1 LETIT
6 SLNFTFLFAALI
18 MSSSYVVSAAPKKH
32 TTRPIVT
39 GTSVLGI
46 VYDGG
51 VLLASDTLLSYGGMA
66 KHQGISRIH
75 RISSTGT
82 IIAASGE
89 YSDFQTIVRLLE
101 EKSLQETQTSSVLM
115 ASLYDSEDNGTN
127 NAMCAAAVWNYL
139 RYVMYAKR
147 NKFNPYWND
156 ILVAGVDTT
165 GKPFLGSVDKI
176 GTTVTDNILAT
187 GFGSYLALP
196 LLREKWRP
204 DLTEGEARA
213 MLEDCLRVLFYRDC
227 RASSLIQL
235 GKCEAA
241 TNQPLISDPYPLE
254 HTSWSE
260 PAFVEAAPAQLDG
273 DGGW

>member
-1 LETIT
+1 MT
-6 SLNFTFLFAALI
+6 S
-18 MSSSYVVSAAPKKH
+18 VVSATPKKH

-46 VYDGG
+46 VYNGG

-75 RISSTGT
+75 HISNTKT

-89 YSDFQTIVRLLE
+89 YSDFQMIVRTLE

-115 ASLYDSEDNGTN
+115 ASLYDNEDDTENVNNG
-127 NAMCAAAVWNYL
+127 MCAAAVWNYL
-139 RYVMYAKR
+139 RYLLYAKR

-156 ILVAGVDTT
+156 ILVAGTDTE

-176 GTTVTDNILAT
+176 GTTITDNVLAT
-187 GFGSYLALP
+187 GFGSYLAIP
-196 LLREKWRP
+196 LLREQWRP

-213 MLEDCLRVLFYRDC
+213 MLEDCLRVLFYH
-227 RASSLIQL
+227 APIS
-235 GKCEAA
+235 
-241 TNQPLISDPYPLE
+241 PLISDPYPLE
-254 HTSWSE
+254 HTSWND
-260 PAFVEAAPAQLDG
+260 PAFVQAAPAQLDG